1 MKDSLAAKAIGGMA
15 IAAAVLAVAMIG
27 FVLGN
32 RPVDPTTTDITAAI
46 ASPPIG
52 VSAAAAGQAAAP
64 AAAVQTGVV
73 VEVDLVA
80 EVVDWDVVNGELV
93 EVWGYN
99 GEYPGPTI
107 HANVGDTVRVHL
119 TNLLPEGTSIHFHGI
134 DVPNNQDG
142 VPGITQP
149 MIEPG
154 QAWTYEFVVDE
165 PGTTMYH
172 THANTMAQLG
182 RGLVGPLIVHDPA
195 DGFDQEFIMLLH
207 EIDGFFTINGHSF
220 PDTLNDDTF
229 IQMETG
235 EDILVRFINAG
246 QQHHPMHLHGH
257 QFEVVSLDGNPIPAP
272 YLANTVDI
280 APGQTVDVVIRGDNP
295 GTWTFHCHIISH
307 VTNKGVYPGGM
318 LTLVDYTDHTSYMED
333 PSVQPQVPRSAG
345 DVPPP
350 PVVETETEAVDAAVD
365 GVFEIVA
372 TEFAFDVPNI
382 TVAPGDEVVIR
393 LVNNGATVHNWEIP
407 DWGFVVEAQAGTT
420 AEAIL
425 TVPEDAT
432 GEYDLLCNIAGHQA
446 SGMEGVLIISG

>member
-1 MKDSLAAKAIGGMA
+1 MKDALGAKVIGG
-15 IAAAVLAVAMIG
+15 LAVMAAFLVVGLVG

-32 RPVDPTTTDITAAI
+32 RPEAPNTTDITAAV
-46 ASPPIG
+46 ALEPSPAGI
-52 VSAAAAGQAAAP
+52 SAAAATP
-64 AAAVQTGVV
+64 VAAVAAQTGAV

-80 EVVDWDVVNGELV
+80 EVVDWDVVDGELV

-99 GEYPGPTI
+99 GEYPGPAI

-119 TNLLPEGTSIHFHGI
+119 TNLLPEGTSIHFHGL

-182 RGLVGPLIVHDPA
+182 KGLVGPLIVHDPA
-195 DGFDQEFIMLLH
+195 DAYDNEYVMVLH

-257 QFEVVSLDGNPIPAP
+257 QFEVVSLDGNPLPAP
-272 YLANTVDI
+272 YEANTVDI
-280 APGQTVDVVIRGDNP
+280 APGQTVDVVVRGDNP

-333 PSVQPQVPRSAG
+333 PSVQPQEPRDAG
-345 DVPPP
+345 VAPPP
-350 PVVETETEAVDAAVD
+350 PAVETTASVDASVD

-382 TVAPGDEVVIR
+382 AVAPGDEVLVR
-393 LVNNGATVHNWEIP
+393 LVNNGAVLHNWEIP
-407 DWGFVVEAQAGTT
+407 EWGFVVEAAAGTT
-420 AEAIL
+420 AEAVL
-425 TVPEDAT
+425 RVPDDAS
-432 GEYDLLCNIAGHQA
+432 GEYELLCNIAGHQA
-446 SGMEGVLIISG
+446 AGMEGLLIASG